1 MKGRFIL
8 QSLNRDLMSCNFSH
22 IYIEKDA
29 LEHPNTKNIL
39 KHFKNSTVVKINN
52 YKELFCRAHQDFSLQ
67 KQSTNI
73 ILAVKRDNFI
83 YKGADVCESFSND
96 YFYYT
101 SSVMNCLYNCDYCYL
116 KGMYPSANI
125 VIFVNIED
133 ILKEVDNILKKH
145 PLYLCISYDTDL
157 LALEGITSFASI
169 WINFAKEHPNLKIE
183 LRTKSTAFS
192 SIHHIKPLQNFIL
205 AWTLSP
211 QSIIEL
217 YEAKTPS
224 LSARLQ
230 SINEALKCGWNVRL
244 CFDPLLCVPDWKQT
258 YKSFIDEVFNKI
270 PYELIQDVSI
280 GVFRVSKDYLK
291 RMKKNSPLSLLL
303 SYPFECKNGVCSY
316 PDSCSD
322 EMTGFVHDSV
332 CSYISEEKIYI

>member
-1 MKGRFIL
+1 
-8 QSLNRDLMSCNFSH
+8 
-22 IYIEKDA
+22 
-29 LEHPNTKNIL
+29 
-39 KHFKNSTVVKINN
+39 
-52 YKELFCRAHQDFSLQ
+52 
-67 KQSTNI
+67 
-73 ILAVKRDNFI
+73 
-83 YKGADVCESFSND
+83 
-96 YFYYT
+96 
-101 SSVMNCLYNCDYCYL
+101 MNCFYNCDYCYL

-133 ILKEVDNILKKH
+133 TFKEVSGILKEH

-157 LALEGITSFASI
+157 LALENITSFASM
-169 WINFAKEHPNLKIE
+169 WINFAKEHPHLKIE
-183 LRTKSTAFS
+183 LRTKSAAFS
-192 SIHHIKPLQNFIL
+192 SISYIKPLQNFIL

-224 LSARLQ
+224 LGARLQ

-270 PYELIQDVSI
+270 PYELIQDISI

-291 RMKKNSPLSLLL
+291 RMKKSSPSSLLL

-322 EMTGFVHDSV
+322 KMTGFVHDSICRYV
-332 CSYISEEKIYI
+332 SEKKIYI